1 MAPTASGTFADIV
14 AAGDRVARSK
24 TLTET
29 DLAFFAAVSGDFD
42 PIHMDEVYAQQTPF
56 GRRIAHGLLSMA
68 LLSAAAAGMSALAR
82 ERGYTGNSVS
92 LGFDKVRFL
101 APVFIGDTLS
111 ASYEIEAVDID
122 KGRTRASCA
131 VRKSDGIQ
139 CVAAT
144 HVMRWLDKG

>member
-1 MAPTASGTFADIV
+1 MPPVPSDTFANIIAV
-14 AAGDRVARSK
+14 GDRVTRSK

-42 PIHMDEVYAQQTPF
+42 PIHMDEAYAQGTPF

-82 ERGYTGNSVS
+82 DRGYTGTSVS

-101 APVFIGDTLS
+101 APVFIGDSLT
-111 ASYEIEAVDID
+111 ASYEIATVDLA
-122 KGRTRASCA
+122 KGRSLSACA
-131 VRKSDGIQ
+131 VRKSDATQ

-144 HVMRWLDKG
+144 HVMRWLDRE

>member
-1 MAPTASGTFADIV
+1 MQLTTTGTFADLISV
-14 AAGDRVARSK
+14 GDRVTRSK

-42 PIHMDEVYAQQTPF
+42 PIHMDEAYARGTPF

-68 LLSAAAAGMSALAR
+68 LLSAASAAMSALAR
-82 ERGYTGNSVS
+82 DRGYTGTSVS

-111 ASYEIEAVDID
+111 ASYEIETVDID
-122 KGRTRASCA
+122 KGRTRSTCA
-131 VRKSDGIQ
+131 VANADRIQ

-144 HVMRWLDKG
+144 HVMRWLDKD

>member
-1 MAPTASGTFADIV
+1 MPSDGSFASIV
-14 AAGDRVARSK
+14 SVGERIVRSK

-42 PIHMDEVYAQQTPF
+42 PIHMDEDYARQTPF

-82 ERGYTGNSVS
+82 ERGYTGASVS

-101 APVFIGDTLS
+101 APVFIGDTLT
-111 ASYEIEAVDID
+111 ASYEINAID
-122 KGRTRASCA
+122 FEKGRTLSTCA
-131 VRKSDGIQ
+131 ITRSGADQ

-144 HVMRWLDKG
+144 HVMRWLDKD

>member
-1 MAPTASGTFADIV
+1 MPSHETFATIMSV
-14 AAGDRVARSK
+14 GDRVTRSK

-42 PIHMDEVYAQQTPF
+42 PIHMDEAYAQTTQF
-56 GRRIAHGLLSMA
+56 GGRIAHGLLSMA
-68 LLSAAAAGMSALAR
+68 LLSAASAGISALAR
-82 ERGYTGNSVS
+82 ERGYTGASVS

-111 ASYEIEAVDID
+111 ASYDIEAVDRD
-122 KGRTRASCA
+122 KGRTRSTCA
-131 VRKSDGIQ
+131 VIKADGTQ

-144 HVMRWLDKG
+144 HVMRWLDPA